1 MAHLDFIDPGN
12 SSGSVPTQDSPF
24 ENLRFNPIIYSCPI
38 CKQIFN
44 SPDSLFNHRLEAHP
58 SKRPTLIISGI
69 ETSSHPSRHVI
80 VRSIMESEIQF
91 LEADSA
97 TQNDKS
103 ISLDMLKVLIAKKR
117 QGPFDLHLLNKSVKT
132 HYSLIFDIPENDDL
146 TKIEDLFFQVIA
158 QETFNTER
166 VNLFVEMAGKVKTGK
181 RYTDGLCNYLYG
193 VLAKDQKGNTH
204 LKHQDHIAK
213 FNSSLETLK
222 YFDRALSNT
231 IIGLINLNLNIFELS
246 YSKLGSQKIMSS
258 LFRFHQ
264 IISNEKLSSK
274 IGNHESINSEKRI
287 PLDFA
292 TEKILTWSILDNEG
306 FSKAKNEIEHELE
319 STEGTE
325 RDKYKIKILLINFF
339 LESGENEKAHLIL
352 KDYRN
357 VAEFSKLLVRA
368 TT

>member
-12 SSGSVPTQDSPF
+12 SSGSVPTQESPF

-44 SPDSLFNHRLEAHP
+44 SPDNLFNHRVEAHP
-58 SKRPTLIISGI
+58 SKRPTLIIGGL

-80 VRSIMESEIQF
+80 VRNVMESEIQF
-91 LEADSA
+91 LEAEGASK
-97 TQNDKS
+97 NDKS
-103 ISLDMLKVLIAKKR
+103 ISLDSLKVLIAEKR
-117 QGPFDLHLLNKSVKT
+117 QGPFDFHLLNKSVKT

-146 TKIEDLFFQVIA
+146 TKIEDLFFQLIA
-158 QETFNTER
+158 QDTFNTER
-166 VNLFVEMAGKVKTGK
+166 VNLFVEMSGEIKTGK

-204 LKHQDHIAK
+204 LKFEDHIAK

-231 IIGLINLNLNIFELS
+231 IVGLINLNLNIFDLS
-246 YSKLGSQKIMSS
+246 YSKLGSQKIISS

-264 IISNEKLSSK
+264 ILSNEKLSSRIEK
-274 IGNHESINSEKRI
+274 HESINSEKRI

-292 TEKILTWSILDNEG
+292 TEKIITWSILDNEP
-306 FSKAKNEIEHELE
+306 FEKARKEIEHLLE
-319 STEGTE
+319 STEWTE
-325 RDKYKIKILLINFF
+325 QDKYKIKILLINFF
-339 LESGENEKAHLIL
+339 LESGENEKAQLIL

-357 VAEFSKLLVRA
+357 VAELSKLIARA